1 MASKTERILA
11 RISHKKA
18 GDTKVL
24 VVVDKYVSGNTLKKI
39 LEEWEYNIIGVCT
52 SSQEALI
59 RVRKDKPDLV
69 LTDMELNDCDGIY

>member
-24 VVVDKYVSGNTLKKI
+24 VVVDKYVSGKTLKKI
-39 LEEWEYNIIGVCT
+39 LE
-52 SSQEALI
+52 
-59 RVRKDKPDLV
+59 
-69 LTDMELNDCDGIY
+69 